1 MKNTVFI
8 LVNFLFLSNLSAQ
21 LDFTNQAASL
31 GLGYSCG
38 TTLYGNGVSFFDY
51 DNDGWDDIAITTE
64 DGQNVRFFKNFNG
77 TFSEQTLSVP
87 NTNYQTKQI
96 NWVDIDNDGDNDLFV
111 TSDTNGNRLF
121 ENVGNLVFQDISL
134 TAGINTSNTFTFGA
148 SWGDYNNDGFLDV
161 FISNRD
167 QAIPNIL
174 YKNNGDNTFTDV
186 SAIAGISSDGHM
198 SFCSVFF
205 DFNNDG
211 LQDIYI
217 SNDKIQYPNLLYKNN
232 GNGTFTDVSVASGS
246 NIAID
251 AMTVTVDDFNNDGF
265 QDIYVTNSMISN
277 MLLKNNGDETFTDI
291 AISSGTEFNS
301 IGWGASF
308 LDADNDA
315 DLDLY
320 VSGEFDG
327 SVGTFLSAA
336 YYENNNDETFNLNN
350 SIFSGDTSASFSNA
364 VGDVDNDGFPELVVT
379 NNNGNDLFL
388 WKSNTINS
396 NNWLQINLEG
406 VESNKMGIGSKI
418 EISINGNKQYRYI
431 HCGEGYL
438 SQNSLTEIF
447 GLGTEEDRV
456 DYVKVTWLSGVVD
469 ILYDVTSNQ
478 LLTIVEGS
486 NPELSVEEFE
496 LNIVKIYPNPVS
508 NILTLNT
515 QKEISNVSVY
525 NMLGKELIHTV
536 PNTISSDVDMS
547 TLQSGTY
554 FVQVTIG
561 NVLETVKIIKN
572 Q

>member
-1 MKNTVFI
+1 MKNAVFI

-64 DGQNVRFFKNFNG
+64 DGQNVRFFKNFSG

-87 NTNYQTKQI
+87 NINYQTKQI

-232 GNGTFTDVSVASGS
+232 GDGTFTDVSVASGS

-277 MLLKNNGDETFTDI
+277 VLLKNNGNETFTDV

-336 YYENNNDETFNLNN
+336 YYENNDDETFNLNN

>member
-1 MKNTVFI
+1 MKNAVFI

-232 GNGTFTDVSVASGS
+232 GDGTFTDVSVASGS

-277 MLLKNNGDETFTDI
+277 VLLKNNGNETFTDV

-336 YYENNNDETFNLNN
+336 YYENNDDETFNLNN